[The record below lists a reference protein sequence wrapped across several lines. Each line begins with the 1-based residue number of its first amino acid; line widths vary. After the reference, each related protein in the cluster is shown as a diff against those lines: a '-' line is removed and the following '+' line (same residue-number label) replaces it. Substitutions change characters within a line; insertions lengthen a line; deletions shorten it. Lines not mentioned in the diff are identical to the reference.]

1 MGKASG
7 KGMLPPT
14 NPKRAT
20 HPTKT
25 HLRDQRTIKR
35 LKMYTSKI
43 KRDEKGNIIKGSVL
57 SASDRVEKQMAR
69 IAPDRRWFGNT
80 RVIGQESLQKFREE
94 MGAKYRD
101 PYSVVIKQ
109 SKLPLSLLEEPKYD
123 PNAAP
128 RQEMKWHETF
138 GDKSTRKR
146 VRMAA
151 VTMEDMAQ
159 HVVDR
164 SDGYKEEKDRKLMSN
179 LAKESHVED
188 KSANQVLFRKGQSNR
203 IWNELYKVVDS
214 ADVILYVLDARDP
227 MGTRSPFLEEYMR
240 KEKKYKHFVFVL
252 NKCDL
257 IPLWATARWL
267 QILSKDFPTV
277 AFHASVNHPF
287 GKGNLISLLRQFNK
301 LHNVTHRGDKRSKA
315 PISVGIVGYPNV
327 GKSSVINTLRR
338 KSVCKVAPIPGET
351 KVWQYVA
358 LTRSIFLIDCP
369 GIVYDRE
376 GNNDVQAVLKGVVR
390 VERLGSAD
398 KTIIVD
404 TVLQIVKPRD
414 ITATYG
420 VTEWRDVIDFLEQ
433 LATARGKL
441 LPGGVP
447 DVDSISRQVLYD
459 WQRGKL
465 PWFNAPGFESNQ
477 QYRDAVGSTAEK
489 HMKYIEQYHT
499 FNIVDD
505 RLERGEPKV
514 EAEEVAEEESYEFS
528 SSDEEGD
535 DDVSG
540 EESEDGDADEEVEEV
555 PVAVKRGGKRARED
569 PAAASSMPM
578 TKKDAKEQQ
587 AAKRA
592 AAEVAKKFIPRKGK
606 STQAAAEVSVAEYL
620 TMKDK
625 EDRKQE
631 RIQKTLDR
639 KRVQQQ
645 ARDALGSAIGAGR
658 AGTANPEEDAL
669 WEQFM
674 NSAQ

>member
-1 MGKASG
+1 
-7 KGMLPPT
+7 MLPPT
-14 NPKRAT
+14 NPKRGT

-43 KRDEKGNIIKGSVL
+43 KRDDKGNIIKGSVL

-101 PYSVVIKQ
+101 PYSVIIKQ
-109 SKLPLSLLEEPKYD
+109 SKLPLSLLEEPKFD

-128 RQEMKWHETF
+128 RQEMKWGDTF

-164 SDGYKEEKDRKLMSN
+164 GDGYKEDKDRKLMSN
-179 LAKESHVED
+179 MAKESARED

-267 QILSKDFPTV
+267 QILSKDFPTI

-301 LHNVTHRGDKRSKA
+301 LHNVTHRGDRRSKA

-420 VTEWRDVIDFLEQ
+420 ITEWTDVINFLEQ

-447 DVDSISRQVLYD
+447 DVDGVSRQVLYD

-505 RLERGEPKV
+505 RLERGDEPKP
-514 EAEEVAEEESYEFS
+514 EEEVEEEESYEFS
-528 SSDEEGD
+528 SDDEEGD
-535 DDVSG
+535 EEDVESVEG
-540 EESEDGDADEEVEEV
+540 DEEEEVEEV
-555 PVAVKRGGKRARED
+555 PVVANNKGNKRSRKEEAA
-569 PAAASSMPM
+569 PAAPM
-578 TKKDAKEQQ
+578 TKKDAKALQ
-587 AAKRA
+587 
-592 AAEVAKKFIPRKGK
+592 VAKKASSDLDKKYAMRQTKA
-606 STQAAAEVSVAEYL
+606 SQAAAEVSVADYL
-620 TMKDK
+620 QIKDK

-631 RIQKTLDR
+631 RVLKTLAQ
-639 KRVQQQ
+639 KKAQQA

-658 AGTANPEEDAL
+658 SGTANPEEDAL
-669 WEQFM
+669 WDQFM
-674 NSAQ
+674 SSAAQ